1 MAKFIVRQ
9 LTPELVLSA
18 SEYPVVSVI
27 GPRQS
32 GKTTLV
38 RHQFPQHSY
47 ANLENPELRDLA
59 ERDPKAFLARYKAP
73 VIFDE
78 IQRVPSLL
86 SWIQVLVD
94 EKPDAKGQWILT
106 GSNQLQLRESVGQ
119 SLAGRT
125 ALLTLLPLSISEI
138 GASKKSRSFP
148 DWAHTGFLPRI
159 YDQRIR
165 PMSAWRDYYQTYVE
179 RDVRQLIALE
189 NQSTFERFVKLL
201 AGRVG
206 QLLNLNSMCG
216 EVGVSQTTLH
226 RWISVLEASL
236 IVFRL
241 PPFHRNFGKR
251 LTKSPKIY
259 FTDPG
264 LASYLLGIET
274 PEQLERDPLAG
285 SLFENL
291 VVGEALKSRTNAG
304 KVPNLYFFRDHNGNE
319 IDLLYPDGNRVI
331 PIEIKSAQ
339 TFDKGFARGIHY
351 YQKISGSDTAGRIIY
366 AGDTEFES
374 DTYEVCHFS
383 RAFLK
388 SLCVS

>member
-1 MAKFIVRQ
+1 MIERS
-9 LTPELVLSA
+9 LTPELMASA
-18 SEYPVVSVI
+18 GEYPVVTVI

-38 RHQFPQHSY
+38 RRQFPKHAY
-47 ANLENPELRDLA
+47 ANLENPELRTLA
-59 ERDPKAFLARYKAP
+59 EQDPKAFLRRYSAP
-73 VIFDE
+73 AIYDE

-94 EKPDAKGQWILT
+94 EEPDVKGHWIIT

-125 ALLTLLPLSISEI
+125 ALLTLLPLSMDELRGVHANQSFSE
-138 GASKKSRSFP
+138 
-148 DWAHTGFLPRI
+148 WVHTGFLPRI
-159 YDQRIR
+159 FDQDIR
-165 PMSAWRDYYQTYVE
+165 PLSAWRDYYQTYVE

-206 QLLNLNSMCG
+206 QLLNLNAMCG
-216 EVGVSQTTLH
+216 EVGVSQTTLN
-226 RWISVLEASL
+226 RWMSVLEASFL
-236 IVFRL
+236 VFRL
-241 PPFHRNFGKR
+241 PPYHRNFGKR

-274 PEQLERDPLAG
+274 PEQLERDPLVG
-285 SLFENL
+285 NLFENL
-291 VVGEALKSRTNAG
+291 VVAEALKSRTNAG
-304 KVPNLYFFRDHNGNE
+304 KSPNIYFFRDHNGNE
-319 IDLLYPDGNRVI
+319 IDLLYPDGNQVI

-339 TFDKGFARGIHY
+339 TFDAGFARGIEY
-351 YQKISGSDTAGRIIY
+351 YQKVSESDTSGRIIY

-374 DTYEVCHFS
+374 EAYEVRHFES
-383 RAFLK
+383 AFT
-388 SLCVS
+388 SS